1 MWWIYYCIFIY
12 LYNFYISPIVYFPNV
27 YINMVDLLLYIYL
40 FVQYLYI
47 PPIVNEKNILRKI
60 PFILMISWI

>member
-12 LYNFYISPIVYFPNV
+12 LYNFYIPPIVYSPNV

-47 PPIVNEKNILRKI
+47 PPIVNKKNILRKI
-60 PFILMISWI
+60 PFLLMILWI